1 MQWCRGRRCKQKNA
15 AAADAEWNPQENGK
29 PSSTEYIG
37 MRSLHQR
44 EGPEKKEKMENSNSA
59 IKKREHGWKK
69 SLKANEETENVEK
82 NSTSVTEVK
91 PEVRR

>member
-1 MQWCRGRRCKQKNA
+1 MYLTKYKTWNGTFSFVGSAASRGGLDAA

-44 EGPEKKEKMENSNSA
+44 EGPEKMGKMENSYSA
-59 IKKREHGWKK
+59 R
-69 SLKANEETENVEK
+69 K
-82 NSTSVTEVK
+82 N
-91 PEVRR
+91 

>member
-1 MQWCRGRRCKQKNA
+1 MTMDNFTKWIGHRTWARSSERPSSREERESRTSDA

-44 EGPEKKEKMENSNSA
+44 EGPEKKEKKKNGK
-59 IKKREHGWKK
+59 IKIRTVQ
-69 SLKANEETENVEK
+69 SK
-82 NSTSVTEVK
+82 N
-91 PEVRR
+91 